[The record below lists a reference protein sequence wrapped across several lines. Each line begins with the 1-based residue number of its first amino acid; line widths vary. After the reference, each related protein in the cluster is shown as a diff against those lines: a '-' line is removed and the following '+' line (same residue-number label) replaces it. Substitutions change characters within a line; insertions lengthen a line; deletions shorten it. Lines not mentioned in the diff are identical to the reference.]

1 MNSVLIID
9 ASEEMQPVAEA
20 LEGSGFV
27 VTHSPMTRVLREPS
41 ADTPS
46 VWLFHMLGRSDV
58 PAMRNLLRSPD
69 LPQGTASLLVVRSE
83 QLASLDFSAG
93 FDDLIVYTEIKEE
106 IAARVRRAD
115 WLKSRVDGVKTVR
128 EEGVRLS
135 VAT

>member
-41 ADTPS
+41 PDTPA

-83 QLASLDFSAG
+83 QLATLAFPAGSDDF
-93 FDDLIVYTEIKEE
+93 LVYPAIP
-106 IAARVRRAD
+106 AARP
-115 WLKSRVDGVKTVR
+115 T
-128 EEGVRLS
+128 
-135 VAT
+135 